1 MDIKIYNKEFE
12 LVRIVDRYKS
22 LIWNDKYDEAGDFE
36 LYVPANL
43 DIISAVG
50 IGFYVTNPKSEHAM
64 IIESLLIENDEED
77 GDYLKISGRS
87 LECLLERRIVWC
99 KTVFE
104 ADDDGKRPYVYDSI
118 ATLIYENVIDPDI
131 VARRIDKFIFKET
144 ADVDVLL
151 PTFEDEYFGEN
162 LYEIVTKL
170 CKEKGLGFKITFD
183 KDFNFVFELYMGKQR
198 EYVVFSPSY
207 DNLITSGYL
216 ESAKDLRN
224 VTLIKGQGD
233 DESSM
238 IYVTEVNTYNV
249 GIDRREIFTDAS
261 GVTFEEDMSVPRY
274 HALLQQKGIDDL
286 MKHSYV
292 KTFEGEVIPNM
303 VWKYGVDYFVGD
315 IITLENEYGHR
326 GLARVSEFI
335 TSCEGSGVNTYPTF
349 TPINIGEYEYVE
361 YLSDNSET

>member
-1 MDIKIYNKEFE
+1 MDIKIYNKELE
-12 LVRIVDRYKS
+12 LVRIVDTYKS
-22 LIWNDKYDEAGDFE
+22 LIWNDRYDEAGDFE

-43 DIISAVG
+43 DIISTVE

-64 IIESLLIENDEED
+64 IIETLLIENHEED
-77 GDYLKISGRS
+77 GDYLKITGRS
-87 LECLLERRIVWC
+87 LECLLERRIVWHR
-99 KTVFE
+99 TAFE
-104 ADDDGKRPYVYDSI
+104 TDDYGNKPYVYDSI
-118 ATLIYENVIDPDI
+118 IALIYDNIISPNI
-131 VARRIDKFIFKET
+131 VARQIDKFIFKET
-144 ADVDVLL
+144 EDVNVLL
-151 PTFEDEYFGEN
+151 PTFEAEYFGEN
-162 LYEIVTKL
+162 LYEIVTNL

-183 KDFNFVFELYMGKQR
+183 KDFNFVFELYMGKPR

-224 VTLIKGQGD
+224 VTLIKGQGE

-238 IYVTEVNTYNV
+238 IYVTETNTYNT
-249 GIDRREIFTDAS
+249 GIDRRETFTDAS
-261 GVTFEEDMSVPRY
+261 SVKLEEGMSVERY
-274 HALLQQKGIDDL
+274 YALLKQKGIDDL
-286 MKHSYV
+286 MERSYV
-292 KTFEGEVIPNM
+292 KTFEGEVVPNM

-315 IITLENEYGHR
+315 IITLENEYGNR

-349 TPINIGEYEYVE
+349 TSINIGEYEYVE